1 MKKSFLKKSLS
12 VLLAGTMAVSMAG
25 CGGGSD
31 SGQPSSGTAGTSSD
45 ANASA
50 DNTNASADNASTS
63 GEDLFGDEVTI
74 NVMVWDR
81 GNAAPNTTTENNALT
96 KWVQEQVKEKF
107 NINVE
112 YTAVPRSG
120 SDDKLNIM
128 MTGGTSPDI
137 VFTYSQELYYNYAN
151 SGALKDLSPFYS
163 QYGSDIEKYCSE
175 AQDIG
180 LLGDARYAVMKQRGE
195 ESARHIAYIRK
206 DWLDELG
213 MEVPKTKAELGECL
227 QAFKD
232 NNMGGSKIVPWG
244 MSGRSDTEKGYLNFV
259 GSYVDLPTDREAYIY
274 NESYVVVAPGAKDG
288 LKQLNE
294 WYNAGLITQDFP
306 TDQAEDVLK
315 ADISNGNVGFVLDDA
330 TQRWDQF
337 KILNQEAGHETFVPV
352 QCFDLSDGSYRNPY
366 EQRYAMFVMIPA
378 GTSDEKTTAC
388 MKYLNWLADPEVA
401 KTVRFTPDGTTND
414 LGAMSE
420 PTEEEKN
427 AAGYPGTPDDLCIM
441 NLNFDWVNDYD
452 VLAKTNIENDTKAGV
467 NWVDEAWYQ
476 NFYKVRETG
485 KYRYPVYGQIS
496 EAEQTYGTD
505 VKTSML
511 ELVYRVICCP
521 TDQFESTYETAYNEL
536 VNTKHLQDILDARA
550 EYYDS
555 QQ

>member
-163 QYGSDIEKYCSE
+163 QYGSDIEKYCGE

-180 LLGDARYAVMKQRGE
+180 LLGDE
-195 ESARHIAYIRK
+195 I
-206 DWLDELG
+206 
-213 MEVPKTKAELGECL
+213 
-227 QAFKD
+227 
-232 NNMGGSKIVPWG
+232 
-244 MSGRSDTEKGYLNFV
+244 GRAHV
-259 GSYVDLPTDREAYIY
+259 
-274 NESYVVVAPGAKDG
+274 
-288 LKQLNE
+288 
-294 WYNAGLITQDFP
+294 
-306 TDQAEDVLK
+306 
-315 ADISNGNVGFVLDDA
+315 
-330 TQRWDQF
+330 
-337 KILNQEAGHETFVPV
+337 
-352 QCFDLSDGSYRNPY
+352 
-366 EQRYAMFVMIPA
+366 
-378 GTSDEKTTAC
+378 
-388 MKYLNWLADPEVA
+388 
-401 KTVRFTPDGTTND
+401 
-414 LGAMSE
+414 
-420 PTEEEKN
+420 
-427 AAGYPGTPDDLCIM
+427 
-441 NLNFDWVNDYD
+441 
-452 VLAKTNIENDTKAGV
+452 
-467 NWVDEAWYQ
+467 
-476 NFYKVRETG
+476 
-485 KYRYPVYGQIS
+485 
-496 EAEQTYGTD
+496 
-505 VKTSML
+505 
-511 ELVYRVICCP
+511 
-521 TDQFESTYETAYNEL
+521 
-536 VNTKHLQDILDARA
+536 
-550 EYYDS
+550 
-555 QQ
+555 